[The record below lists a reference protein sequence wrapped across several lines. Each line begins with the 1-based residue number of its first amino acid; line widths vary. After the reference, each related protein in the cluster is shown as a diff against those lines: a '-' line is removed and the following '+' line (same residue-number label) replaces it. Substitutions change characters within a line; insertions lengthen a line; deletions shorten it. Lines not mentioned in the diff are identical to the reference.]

1 MSTHNIHF
9 HDKIIIIRKLP
20 KISLKNSLRTQK
32 KNKKKPQKTTTKK
45 RVRISHGK
53 RAIGL

>member
-20 KISLKNSLRTQK
+20 KISLKNFLRTQK
-32 KNKKKPQKTTTKK
+32 NPKKNEFESVTE
-45 RVRISHGK
+45 RE
-53 RAIGL
+53 L